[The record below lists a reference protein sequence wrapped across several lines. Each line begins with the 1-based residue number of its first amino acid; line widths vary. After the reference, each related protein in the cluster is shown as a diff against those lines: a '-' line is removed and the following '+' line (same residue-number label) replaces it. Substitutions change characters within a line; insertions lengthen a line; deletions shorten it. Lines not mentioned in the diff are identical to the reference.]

1 MVTTPPSSTQPG
13 RSAYVYLIS
22 TAAAIS
28 GLLFGFQIAIINAA
42 LLSLRREFAL
52 TDFQT
57 EIAASSLLIGC
68 VAGTAGVGVLSDR
81 FGRRRI
87 FILSAWLF
95 ALSALGAALPRG
107 LWEFTAARFVGG
119 TAIGFA
125 SVLAPLFIAEV
136 APARIRGRLVSM
148 NQMAIVT
155 GMLLAYLAGWL
166 LSLVGPEAWRWMFGS
181 ALVPAVAFLGAL
193 YFLPESPRWL
203 IQRGR
208 TGEALA
214 VISRVA
220 GREQALVEVSHIQR
234 AVAEESGS
242 IRQLFQPG
250 LRRPLWIAVFL
261 AVLQQITGM
270 NTVFFYGSVIFKE
283 LMGSQSETA
292 AVGANVIIGGV
303 NFLATLVALWVID
316 RLGRRPLL
324 MLSAAGM
331 ALGQGLIGLAFLF
344 EPPPAALLVA
354 AILFCVA
361 CFAVGLGP
369 GVWLLLSEL
378 FPTRIRGRA
387 MSIATLSLW
396 VACVALTLTFLS
408 LVKAVTASGAFWIYS
423 TLCLITLVF
432 VWRAVPE
439 TKGRTLEDIE
449 RSWTR

>member
-1 MVTTPPSSTQPG
+1 
-13 RSAYVYLIS
+13 
-22 TAAAIS
+22 
-28 GLLFGFQIAIINAA
+28 
-42 LLSLRREFAL
+42 
-52 TDFQT
+52 
-57 EIAASSLLIGC
+57 
-68 VAGTAGVGVLSDR
+68 
-81 FGRRRI
+81 
-87 FILSAWLF
+87 
-95 ALSALGAALPRG
+95 
-107 LWEFTAARFVGG
+107 
-119 TAIGFA
+119 
-125 SVLAPLFIAEV
+125 
-136 APARIRGRLVSM
+136 
-148 NQMAIVT
+148 
-155 GMLLAYLAGWL
+155 
-166 LSLVGPEAWRWMFGS
+166 MFGS
-181 ALVPAVAFLGAL
+181 ALVPAAAFLGAL

-208 TGEALA
+208 IEEALA

-220 GREQALVEVSHIQR
+220 GREQAAAEVKEIQR

-242 IRQLFQPG
+242 MRQLFQPG
-250 LRRPLWIAVFL
+250 LRRPLRIAVVL

-283 LMGSQSETA
+283 LMGSQSESA

-316 RLGRRPLL
+316 KLGRRPLL

-344 EPPPAALLVA
+344 QPPPAALLVP
-354 AILFCVA
+354 AILFCAA

-408 LVKAVTASGAFWIYS
+408 LVKALTASGAFWIYS
-423 TLCLITLVF
+423 TLCLVTLVF
-432 VWRAVPE
+432 IWRAVPE
-439 TKGRTLEDIE
+439 TKGRTLEEIE
-449 RSWTR
+449 RSWVTPSAPGPRLP